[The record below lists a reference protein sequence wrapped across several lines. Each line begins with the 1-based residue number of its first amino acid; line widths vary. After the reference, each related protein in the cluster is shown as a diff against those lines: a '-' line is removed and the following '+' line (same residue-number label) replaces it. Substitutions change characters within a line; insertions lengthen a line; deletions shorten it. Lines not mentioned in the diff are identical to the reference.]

1 LVVMSNPPAT
11 PPRPSQPLE
20 AATRAAP
27 RLAVVSYDVDAA
39 ATITAEV
46 GVSREL
52 AQILVRRGQ
61 TTPAAVR
68 AWLAADQRHGP
79 EGFDGIGD
87 AVALVLGHVAAG
99 TQITVH
105 GDYDV
110 DGVCATA
117 IVVRSLRR
125 LGARVDWF
133 LPSRIEDGY
142 GLSAATVERLA
153 ARGTRLLITVDCAI
167 TAVEEVAAARAAG
180 LDVLVTD
187 HHAPRAD
194 GRLPDAPIVHPS
206 LCAYPCPDLCAAGV
220 ALKLAEA
227 LEGQA
232 GGVAGPGWTGDLDLA
247 ALATVADCVPLVGE
261 NRRIVAEGLR
271 AIASTEKAGLRALMR
286 TAQVDPSAV
295 DARAIGFRL
304 APRINAAGRL
314 YRADAGLELVL
325 TDDTDRA
332 DAIATELDRVNAE
345 RRDVETRI
353 RFEAEAQARAAG
365 PRLSYVLAGE
375 GWHPGVIGIVAS
387 RIAERH
393 HRPAVL
399 IALDGAQGT
408 GSGRSIPGF
417 DLLAGF
423 EAGAG
428 HLLGF
433 GGHRA
438 AAGCTI
444 ARDQVDAFR
453 EAFEAHAQ
461 AALSAEDLVGS
472 ETVDAVVPGGVLG
485 LPFAEELGRLAPH
498 GTGNPEP
505 TLLVPAATLHDPR
518 AMGEGKHLR
527 FTLQAGGARSR
538 AVAFGVASGR
548 LPVASAEPAD
558 VTVRLEVN
566 RWNGAVEPR
575 VILGSARP
583 CDPAPIETLAEPDGY
598 LAAVLAELDAPLEA
612 WPPPVPRAGRTTVDR
627 RGIGIA
633 GVVADLVAAGE
644 PVLVV
649 CQDVAARLGPLQE
662 RIGGFALCSYAA
674 LEREPSLADPYRHV
688 VAIDPPVHAHQAAL
702 LASGRAGWS
711 VQAWGEPELR
721 FTQQIHELEYD
732 LRAQLAGLYRV
743 LRDRDGAGGEE
754 LEAVLRE
761 DHGRPRP
768 PAQAGRLLRILS
780 ELGLLTLDRDPLQI
794 GVPPSERTELDRS
807 AAFLA
812 YRARYEDGQRFLSR
826 ATARAA

>member
-1 LVVMSNPPAT
+1 MV
-11 PPRPSQPLE
+11 
-20 AATRAAP
+20 AP
-27 RLAVVSYDVDAA
+27 YDVDAA
-39 ATITAEV
+39 AAIAAGL
-46 GVSREL
+46 GVSHEL
-52 AQILVRRGQ
+52 AQILVRRGHA
-61 TTPAAVR
+61 TPAAAR
-68 AWLAADQRHGP
+68 AWLAADERHAP
-79 EGFDGIGD
+79 EAFARIEA

-99 TQITVH
+99 TRITVH

-110 DGVCATA
+110 DGVCSTA

-125 LGARVDWF
+125 LGASVDWF
-133 LPSRIEDGY
+133 LPSRVDDGY

-180 LDVLVTD
+180 MDVLVTD
-187 HHAPRAD
+187 HHAPRPD
-194 GRLPDAPIVHPS
+194 GILPDAPIVHPA
-206 LCAYPCPDLCAAGV
+206 LCGYPCPDLCAAGV

-227 LEGQA
+227 LETQA
-232 GGVAGPGWTGDLDLA
+232 GGVAGAGWADDIDLA
-247 ALATVADCVPLVGE
+247 ALATVADCVPLAGE
-261 NRRIVAEGLR
+261 NRRIVTDGLR

-325 TDDTDRA
+325 TDDPDRA
-332 DAIATELDRVNAE
+332 AAIATELDRVNAE

-353 RFEAEAQARAAG
+353 RFDAEAQARAAG

-387 RIAERH
+387 RIAERYN
-393 HRPAVL
+393 RPTVL

-408 GSGRSIPGF
+408 GSGRSIPAF

-423 EAGAG
+423 QAGAA

-438 AAGCTI
+438 AAGATI

-461 AALSAEDLVGS
+461 ATLRPEDLIGS
-472 ETVDAVVPGGVLG
+472 ETIDAVVGGGVLG
-485 LPFAEELGRLAPH
+485 MSLAEELARLAPF

-538 AVAFGVASGR
+538 AVAFGVGGGK
-548 LPVASAEPAD
+548 LPVPAAEPAD
-558 VTVRLEVN
+558 VTVSLEVN

-575 VILGSARP
+575 VLLGSARP
-583 CDPAPIETLAEPDGY
+583 CDPAPIETLAAYDDY
-598 LAAVLAELDAPLEA
+598 LAAALAEFDAPLEA
-612 WPPPVPRAGRTTVDR
+612 WPPSVPAAGRTAVDR
-627 RGIGIA
+627 HGVGIA

-644 PVLVV
+644 SVLVV

-674 LEREPSLADPYRHV
+674 LEREPSLADSYRHV
-688 VAIDPPVHAHQAAL
+688 VAIDPPLHAHQAAL
-702 LASGRAGWS
+702 LLSGPAGWS
-711 VQAWGEPELR
+711 VRVWGGPELR
-721 FTQQIHELEYD
+721 FTQQIHELEYG
-732 LRAQLAGLYRV
+732 LRAPLAGLYRV
-743 LRDRDGAGGEE
+743 LRDGDGTGGEG
-754 LEAVLRE
+754 LEAALRG
-761 DHGRPRP
+761 DPGRPRP
-768 PAQAGRLLRILS
+768 PAQAGRLLRILAD
-780 ELGLLTLDRDPLQI
+780 LRLVTLDRDPLRI
-794 GVPPSERTELDRS
+794 GIPPAERTELDRS
-807 AAFLA
+807 AAFRA
-812 YRARYEDGQRFLSR
+812 YRARYEDGQQFLSR